1 MIMFDSILVICT
13 GNICRSPTA
22 ERLLRKLIPGKKID
36 SAGLAALVD
45 HEADASAVAV
55 AEEHGVSLAGHKGT
69 QFKSTLG
76 KKYDLIL
83 VMEKSHIESISQVSP
98 ESRGK
103 VLLLGHWLGQKEI
116 PDPYQK
122 SHEAFE
128 YVYQLINQSCLQ
140 WVKKLN

>member
-1 MIMFDSILVICT
+1 MFDSILVICT

-22 ERLLRKLIPGKKID
+22 ERLLRKLIPEKQID
-36 SAGLAALVD
+36 SAGIAALVD
-45 HEADASAVAV
+45 HEADASAAAV

-69 QFKSTLG
+69 QFRSTLG

-98 ESRGK
+98 EARGK

-128 YVYQLINQSCLQ
+128 YVYQLIDQSCQQ